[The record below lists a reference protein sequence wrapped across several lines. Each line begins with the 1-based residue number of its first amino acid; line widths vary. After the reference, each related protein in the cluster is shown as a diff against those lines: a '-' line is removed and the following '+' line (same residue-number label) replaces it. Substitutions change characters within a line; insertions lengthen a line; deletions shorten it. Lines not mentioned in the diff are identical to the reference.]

1 MKNERPL
8 LIVTSCTRNYGWV
21 TRAFLAGNT
30 QWADY
35 IIIVDQMSTDGTREM
50 CAEYENV
57 IILNDPDMSYKEN
70 VRAKMAF
77 EKGRE
82 IANGREAIYFALD
95 IDEIMPANWQMTK
108 DGQRILESAPGDM
121 FQIEW
126 ANIMHGGE
134 VCTLSGWQYKVF
146 HDNGMAW
153 QETNIQMHTPL
164 LPYAS
169 WNIDPI
175 EINDFPLLHF
185 GIYNEYWNRC
195 KQIYYQFLDVQQKRS
210 ESIISI
216 YRTYHK
222 KSKNILST
230 QKVKQEWLYENVDII
245 GLVDIVS
252 VPIFVQYIKEIIAKE
267 GIDKFRSID
276 VWTEELCTNINVQD
290 PRTWWDKMMHTYLR
304 ATNKYQKTFLIKAI
318 DKILKKI
325 Y

>member
-121 FQIEW
+121 CRRGRLYVRDDVLQVEEFD
-126 ANIMHGGE
+126 
-134 VCTLSGWQYKVF
+134 C
-146 HDNGMAW
+146 
-153 QETNIQMHTPL
+153 
-164 LPYAS
+164 
-169 WNIDPI
+169 
-175 EINDFPLLHF
+175 LH
-185 GIYNEYWNRC
+185 RRSRS
-195 KQIYYQFLDVQQKRS
+195 VQ
-210 ESIISI
+210 
-216 YRTYHK
+216 
-222 KSKNILST
+222 
-230 QKVKQEWLYENVDII
+230 
-245 GLVDIVS
+245 
-252 VPIFVQYIKEIIAKE
+252 
-267 GIDKFRSID
+267 
-276 VWTEELCTNINVQD
+276 
-290 PRTWWDKMMHTYLR
+290 R
-304 ATNKYQKTFLIKAI
+304 AQRICQ
-318 DKILKKI
+318 
-325 Y
+325 